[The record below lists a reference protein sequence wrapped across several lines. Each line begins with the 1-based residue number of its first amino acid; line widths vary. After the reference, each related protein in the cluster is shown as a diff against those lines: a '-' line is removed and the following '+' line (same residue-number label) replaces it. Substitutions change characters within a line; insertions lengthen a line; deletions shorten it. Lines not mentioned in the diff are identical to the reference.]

1 MGRHKREGYGYG
13 CISGGSESSPMAFDG
28 LGAAFDGAGA
38 VEDAKGAKAEGSGS
52 SGGSGGGS
60 EFDNLLT
67 TLLDDLTGQSQSA
80 PNNNPSTAGAAV

>member
-1 MGRHKREGYGYG
+1 MGALAAAAKAL
-13 CISGGSESSPMAFDG
+13 PMAFDG

-52 SGGSGGGS
+52 SGGSS